1 MLLRNFSSTFPLC
14 YQKIHIQNS
23 QRIVSTNLCGK
34 LSLELFASVELRGKS
49 DFNQHRDSRVTSSS
63 SNSSRINNG
72 TSGWFRVNT
81 RAPIQHYA
89 TLWHSSTAAST
100 EKLTWKRRGCEY
112 AVVWWWKAR
121 SRSTRAVCSLLQQLN
136 KLA

>member
-1 MLLRNFSSTFPLC
+1 MLLRNFFSTFLLC

-23 QRIVSTNLCGK
+23 QRIVNTNLCGK

-72 TSGWFRVNT
+72 TSGVGFV
-81 RAPIQHYA
+81 
-89 TLWHSSTAAST
+89 
-100 EKLTWKRRGCEY
+100 
-112 AVVWWWKAR
+112 
-121 SRSTRAVCSLLQQLN
+121 
-136 KLA
+136 